1 MIHLQ
6 IGNGLVGPVGVL
18 DLVQLG
24 LGESVVQVIDGHL
37 IERDHVVKLGQLRF
51 TQKKNETRDRK
62 QVIDQYRQSLM
73 IKLHY
78 VVFLH

>member
-6 IGNGLVGPVGVL
+6 IGNGLVGPVRVF

-24 LGESVVQVIDGHL
+24 LGESVVQVVDGHL

-51 TQKKNETRDRK
+51 AQKKDEQETENR
-62 QVIDQYRQSLM
+62 L
-73 IKLHY
+73 
-78 VVFLH
+78 